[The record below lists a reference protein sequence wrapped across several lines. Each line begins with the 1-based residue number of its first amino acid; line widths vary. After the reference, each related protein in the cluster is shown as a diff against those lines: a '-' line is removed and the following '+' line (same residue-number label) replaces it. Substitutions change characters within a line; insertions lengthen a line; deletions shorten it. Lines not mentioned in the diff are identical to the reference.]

1 MIFFVSSWNFLHV
14 LVRSANALGSGV
26 GVALGALWGN
36 KLRATM
42 TTMGIVIGVMTV
54 VGILGVINGLD
65 SSVAGFLDMFG
76 ARSVYVSRFPW
87 VMKGRWFK
95 YINRPAITPA
105 QYRRLYELV
114 SFADAMTPME
124 STRTW
129 VELGDVRLEDV
140 EIRGAN
146 SEFLKVMDYQI
157 EFGRFF
163 SLAEQN
169 QHRSVAVL
177 GAELAQQLFPRGSA
191 LGRTI
196 YIKGSRYRVVG
207 VYKAKGNFMGQ
218 SQDVHVTIPI
228 GRFMRE
234 FGLRR
239 SLDIGVRVAAGL
251 SMDDAAEEIRGIM
264 RRVRGL
270 RPRENDDFSINRQ
283 EMLGQM
289 YHDMT
294 GTLYLVIVI
303 VGFVSLLVGGISI
316 MNIMMVSVTE
326 RTREIGIRKALG
338 ARRRAVLFQF
348 LIESLVLSG
357 IGGIIG
363 LAGGFAVAHVVDAV
377 SPLPAKVSLFAVIAG
392 FGFAVAVGLFFGIY
406 PAWRASRLDPIESL
420 RYE

>member
-1 MIFFVSSWNFLHV
+1 MIFSAANWRLVRFL
-14 LVRSANALGSGV
+14 LRSANGLGSGV
-26 GVALGALWGN
+26 GVAFGALWGN
-36 KLRATM
+36 KLRAAM
-42 TTMGIVIGVMTV
+42 TTLGIVIGVMTV

-65 SSVAGFLDMFG
+65 SSVAGLLDTFG
-76 ARSVYVSRFPW
+76 ERSVYVSRFPW

-95 YINRPAITPA
+95 YINRPAISPA
-105 QYRRLYELV
+105 QYRRFYDLV
-114 SFADAMTPME
+114 SFADAMTPMVT
-124 STRTW
+124 TRSK
-129 VELGDVRLEDV
+129 VELGDTRLEDV

-146 SEFLKVMDYQI
+146 SEFLKVMDHQV

-163 SLAEQN
+163 GLAEQT
-169 QHRSVAVL
+169 QQRPVAVL
-177 GAELAQQLFPRGSA
+177 GAEVAQQLFPRGSA
-191 LGRTI
+191 LEHQI
-196 YIKGSRYRVVG
+196 YINGSRYRVVG

-218 SQDVHVTIPI
+218 SQDVHITIPI
-228 GRFMRE
+228 GRFKRE

-251 SMDDAAEEIRGIM
+251 SMDDAAEELRGIM

-270 RPRENDDFSINRQ
+270 RPKENDDFSINQ
-283 EMLGQM
+283 QQMLGQV

-303 VGFVSLLVGGISI
+303 VAFVSLLIGGISI

-338 ARRRAVLFQF
+338 ARRRVVLFQF

-357 IGGIIG
+357 IGGVIG
-363 LAGGFAVAHVVDAV
+363 LAGGALVAHVVDAV
-377 SPLPAKVSLFAVIAG
+377 SPLPAKVSVFAVAIG
-392 FGFAVAVGLFFGIY
+392 LGFAVAVGLFFGIY